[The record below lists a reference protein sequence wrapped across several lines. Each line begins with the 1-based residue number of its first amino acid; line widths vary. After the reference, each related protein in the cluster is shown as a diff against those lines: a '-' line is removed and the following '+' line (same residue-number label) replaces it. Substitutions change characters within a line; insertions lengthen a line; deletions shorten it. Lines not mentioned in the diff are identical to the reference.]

1 MFDRLRTEVAECIK
15 KNHPSK
21 QDFYDVVLGMEYSFA
36 ECKEATFQ
44 VKLIS
49 EQVGIDLKK
58 SIR

>member
-1 MFDRLRTEVAECIK
+1 MRAEVAECIK